1 MESSSLR
8 ITEVFHSIQGESL
21 SAGKPTVFV
30 RLTGCPL
37 RCNYCDTAYA
47 FEGGERYTLE
57 ELTERVLDYRCG
69 DVCITGGEP
78 LAQPNVLPYMKAL
91 ADAGLNLSIE
101 TSGALSIDA
110 IDTRVRVVLD
120 LKTPA
125 SGEQHRNLYENIPH
139 LKPYDE
145 VKFVLCDRADYEW
158 ARLTLDRY
166 QIVERVAAV
175 HFSPSQGELDPAE
188 LAEWILADRVPVRL
202 QLQQHKVIWGDKQ
215 GV

>member
-1 MESSSLR
+1 MESLSLR

-47 FEGGERYTLE
+47 FEGGERHLLE
-57 ELTERVLDYRCG
+57 QLIERVLDYRCG

-91 ADAGLNLSIE
+91 ADTGLNLSIE
-101 TSGALSIDA
+101 TSGALPIDA

-139 LKPYDE
+139 LKPCDE

-166 QIVERVAAV
+166 QLVERVAAV

-188 LAEWILADRVPVRL
+188 LAEWILADRAPVRL